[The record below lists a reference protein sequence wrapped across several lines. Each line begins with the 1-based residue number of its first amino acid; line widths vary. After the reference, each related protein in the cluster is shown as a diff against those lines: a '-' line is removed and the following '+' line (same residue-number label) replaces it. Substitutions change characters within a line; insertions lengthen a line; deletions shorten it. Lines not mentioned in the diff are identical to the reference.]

1 MVKKY
6 KKVHMKVVQ
15 WIYNI

>member
-6 KKVHMKVVQ
+6 MSGHPR
-15 WIYNI
+15 

>member
-6 KKVHMKVVQ
+6 K
-15 WIYNI
+15 

>member
-6 KKVHMKVVQ
+6 Q
-15 WIYNI
+15 R

>member
-6 KKVHMKVVQ
+6 ESE
-15 WIYNI
+15 W

>member
-6 KKVHMKVVQ
+6 EYQILNCVLFLV
-15 WIYNI
+15 

>member
-6 KKVHMKVVQ
+6 
-15 WIYNI
+15 